1 VIQLYRWLRRPLDF
15 LSECRARYG
24 HTFTLRIAGGGTWVI
39 TDNPD
44 TIREVW
50 SAGPSEMHAGKAN
63 EILRPFLGE
72 HSLLMLDGE
81 RHLRVRRLMLPPFHG
96 ERMVAYGTAMLE
108 IAHAAI
114 DRWPL
119 GKAFPIHP
127 RFQAITMDVILRT
140 VFGIE
145 GASRHAELASVFET
159 LLRVATWPPLMLP
172 AFQVDLGPLSPWG
185 RFLRIGERADRLLR
199 EEIDNRRRAGTEGR
213 TDVLS
218 LLLDA
223 RDEEG
228 RPMSDEEL
236 RDELVTLL
244 VAGHETTAT
253 SLAWSMRWILPD
265 KALLAR
271 LRDELRTAENG
282 DGSLEPAR
290 VAKLGLLDAAVRETL
305 RLSPVVPLVAREL
318 MRPVQV
324 GAFELP
330 VGARLLPCIHLA
342 QRRPE
347 VFPSPEKFDPD
358 RFLQKN
364 AAISPSDWFP
374 FGGGIRRCVGMA
386 FALYEMKM
394 VLAAVL
400 SRGALRLANRR
411 PVQPV
416 RRAITLSPSE
426 GLPVVLEAR
435 APRSAPPRARPEGAT
450 SNTPELAGN

>member
-1 VIQLYRWLRRPLDF
+1 VIQLYRWIRAPLDF
-15 LSECRARYG
+15 LTECRARFG
-24 HTFTLRIAGGGTWVI
+24 DTFTLRIAGGGAWVI
-39 TDNPD
+39 TENPE

-63 EILRPFLGE
+63 EILRPFLGD
-72 HSLLMLDGE
+72 HSILMLDGE

-96 ERMVAYGTAMLE
+96 ERMVAYGSAMLE
-108 IAHAAI
+108 IANAAI
-114 DRWPL
+114 DKLPL
-119 GKAFPIHP
+119 REPFPIHP

-140 VFGIE
+140 VFGVE

-159 LLRVATWPPLMLP
+159 LLRIGAWPPLLIP

-185 RFLRIGERADRLLR
+185 RFLRVGERADRLLR
-199 EEIDNRRRAGTEGR
+199 DEIDRRRREGTAGR

-218 LLLDA
+218 LLVDA

-228 RPMSDEEL
+228 KPMSVEEL

-253 SLAWSMRWILPD
+253 SLAWALRWILPD
-265 KALLAR
+265 AALLGR
-271 LRDELRTAENG
+271 LRDEIRTAE
-282 DGSLEPAR
+282 DGSGSLDPAR
-290 VAKLGLLDAAVRETL
+290 VAKLELLDAAVRETL

-318 MRPVQV
+318 MRPVRA
-324 GAFELP
+324 GGFDLP
-330 VGARLLPCIHLA
+330 VGVRLLPCIHLA

-347 VFPSPEKFDPD
+347 AFPNPERFDPD
-358 RFLQKN
+358 RFLQKS
-364 AAISPSDWFP
+364 AKISPSEWFP

-386 FALYEMKM
+386 FAMYEMKM

-400 SRGALRLANRR
+400 SRATLRLASRR
-411 PVQPV
+411 PIRPV

-426 GLPVVLEAR
+426 GLPVVLLAR
-435 APRSAPPRARPEGAT
+435 APRSGPPRARREGAT
-450 SNTPELAGN
+450 SNTTELPTN